1 MAMTEEKVL
10 FAVKQLEEAFKAVQ
24 LLEPVIVAQ
33 NPSATRAAGQLGHLL
48 WMFHTIPVFL
58 AEGRR
63 EKAMRW
69 LGFLQGSAWT
79 LRVRSIEAM
88 KRDNM
93 PEDSDL

>member
-10 FAVKQLEEAFKAVQ
+10 FSVKQLEEAFKTVKV
-24 LLEPVIVAQ
+24 LSPVIVAQ
-33 NPSATRAAGQLGHLL
+33 NASATTAETQIGHLL
-48 WMFHTIPVFL
+48 WMCHTIPLFL

-69 LGFLQGSAWT
+69 LGFLQGSAWA
-79 LRVRSIEAM
+79 LRLRSIESM
-88 KRDNM
+88 KRDNA